1 MHLQVLKMFW
11 LNTYFLELVQL
22 LIQSDHSAI
31 TQIRL
36 QNLFSRRSCQG
47 ASLLLVFWCGA
58 LIRLCKILMILPSLV
73 GSKWEVNFL

>member
-36 QNLFSRRSCQG
+36 QNLFSSRSCQG
-47 ASLLLVFWCGA
+47 ASLLLVIWCGGG
-58 LIRLCKILMILPSLV
+58 R
-73 GSKWEVNFL
+73 G